1 MDKPL
6 GGFKGR
12 REVFVFVEN
21 YIRSQKSGVVTGFP
35 IAGASAGGTIAGG
48 NEAND
53 DREEEDVEGEDDGS
67 DDDETLV

>member
-1 MDKPL
+1 MDKPR
-6 GGFKGR
+6 GGLKGR

-21 YIRSQKSGVVTGFP
+21 YIRSQESGVVTSYP
-35 IAGASAGGTIAGG
+35 SAGASVGGTSAGG

-53 DREEEDVEGEDDGS
+53 DREEDLEGEDDGS